1 MGGWDGRF
9 TEGGEAAGIALPT
22 RGRGA
27 VLTDFNADGMLDL
40 LVVNRAAPAS
50 LFRNRGWP
58 RSGGGFAP
66 LGNWVKVEL
75 RQPPPNRNAVGALL
89 SLRIGDRVVTRRVQ
103 VGGGHASGHL
113 GWVHFGMGVAP
124 RAELRIRWPDGDW
137 SHPYRLF
144 AGSHAVI
151 ERGAEAARLWLPT
164 GH

>member
-1 MGGWDGRF
+1 
-9 TEGGEAAGIALPT
+9 
-22 RGRGA
+22 
-27 VLTDFNADGMLDL
+27 
-40 LVVNRAAPAS
+40 
-50 LFRNRGWP
+50 
-58 RSGGGFAP
+58 
-66 LGNWVKVEL
+66 VKIEL

-89 SLRIGDRVVTRRVQ
+89 SLRVGDRVVTRRVQ

-164 GH
+164 GQ